1 MNKTFFNLPWS
12 LSVQVYYLF
21 NYICDQ
27 VLCPTAPLSDQPKS
41 CLAILELSWGGPW
54 VCLTGWDLQLE
65 CILFSKCRVI
75 TIYLSASLPRLDCPI
90 TPIRRLRLQ
99 DSSFGAFLQLC
110 ALFASKE
117 KIINDS
123 TGSNLIWW
131 AKTGPKLVLVLSVWS
146 YYYYCTVFP
155 LWPLGWLFT
164 RLWSDPCL
172 MCPLVSG
179 DQCTMGNFGSPGRH
193 FRRS

>member
-41 CLAILELSWGGPW
+41 CLAILELSWGMGGSMSMFNW
-54 VCLTGWDLQLE
+54 LRFAIRMQFVLKMQSHHN
-65 CILFSKCRVI
+65 I
-75 TIYLSASLPRLDCPI
+75 SASLPRLDCPI

-131 AKTGPKLVLVLSVWS
+131 AKTGPKLVLVLSVSVQSVWS
-146 YYYYCTVFP
+146 YYYYCAHYF
-155 LWPLGWLFT
+155 L
-164 RLWSDPCL
+164 
-172 MCPLVSG
+172 SG
-179 DQCTMGNFGSPGRH
+179 LLAGYLRGSGVTPV
-193 FRRS
+193 

>member
-1 MNKTFFNLPWS
+1 MVSVRPSL
-12 LSVQVYYLF
+12 LSVQLHLWSSSLSNCSFIRPAQILPCNFRPKLRGMGGSMSMF
-21 NYICDQ
+21 NWLRFAIRMQ
-27 VLCPTAPLSDQPKS
+27 FVLKMQSHHN
-41 CLAILELSWGGPW
+41 I
-54 VCLTGWDLQLE
+54 
-65 CILFSKCRVI
+65 
-75 TIYLSASLPRLDCPI
+75 SASLPRLDCPI

-131 AKTGPKLVLVLSVWS
+131 AKTGPKLVLVLSVSVCSVRS
-146 YYYYCTVFP
+146 YYYYCTLFP